1 MDDGQLGLA
10 LPWIGVGALVTLRL
24 SGTIAD
30 RHPRATLPVAI
41 GLLGVAALLPVS
53 LRGTAGMIVSCLII
67 GAVSG
72 AGDAA
77 VNAEGARY
85 EAAGGAVLT
94 LGHGAF
100 SAVVVAGSLASAGLI
115 ATGADGPWP
124 LAVIGGAVVAGGVV
138 IGLLP
143 TPAAGPTPAGA
154 AAGAST
160 RGRLRLNPTLL
171 VLGVLG
177 AVAYLVENAW
187 QSWSAIHLH
196 ATLHASAAVA
206 AAAPAVFAGC
216 AAAGR
221 FTSHVLQRRLG
232 ARRLFAAGAGLAAAG
247 GALAA
252 TAPGPALGFA
262 GVAIAGAGTS
272 TCAPLLIAAAGRAVP
287 EAIGAATSTVISL
300 AYLGF
305 VFGPALVGLVAGA
318 ASLRIAL
325 LATAVAAA
333 LLVPAGRV
341 LPGDRVA
348 PEGPIS

>member
-1 MDDGQLGLA
+1 VDDGQLGLA
-10 LPWIGVGALVTLRL
+10 LPWIGVGALITLRVA
-24 SGTIAD
+24 GAVAD
-30 RHPRATLPVAI
+30 RHPRTTLPIAV
-41 GLLGVAALLPVS
+41 GLLGVAALLPVY
-53 LRGTAGMIVSCLII
+53 LRGTAGMIVSCGVI

-72 AGDAA
+72 VADAA

-124 LAVIGGAVVAGGVV
+124 LAVVGGAVVLAGVV
-138 IGLLP
+138 IGVLP
-143 TPAAGPTPAGA
+143 TPAGRPPT
-154 AAGAST
+154 T
-160 RGRLRLNPTLL
+160 RPPEGRRRLNRTLL
-171 VLGVLG
+171 LLGGLG

-221 FTSHVLQRRLG
+221 FTSHVLQRRMG

-252 TAPGPALGFA
+252 AAPGPALGFA

-272 TCAPLLIAAAGRAVP
+272 ACAPLLIAAAGRAVP
-287 EAIGAATSTVISL
+287 DAIGAATSTVISL

-318 ASLRIAL
+318 ATLRIAL

-341 LPGDRVA
+341 LPRERAA
-348 PEGPIS
+348 PQGPIS

>member
-1 MDDGQLGLA
+1 VDDGQLGLA
-10 LPWIGVGALVTLRL
+10 LPFIGVGALATLRV
-24 SGTIAD
+24 SGSIAD
-30 RHPRATLPVAI
+30 RYPRATLPVAI
-41 GLLGVAALLPVS
+41 GLLGLVTLLPVT
-53 LRGTAGMIVSCLII
+53 LRGTAGMVVSCLVI

-85 EAAGGAVLT
+85 EAAGGSVLT

-100 SAVVVAGSLASAGLI
+100 SAVVVVGSLGSAGLI
-115 ATGADGPWP
+115 ATGAHRPWP
-124 LAVIGGAVVAGGVV
+124 LAVVGAAVVAAAVV

-143 TPAAGPTPAGA
+143 APVGGRAAQPTGRRRW
-154 AAGAST
+154 T
-160 RGRLRLNPTLL
+160 RPHPTLL
-171 VLGVLG
+171 LLGGLG

-216 AAAGR
+216 AASGR
-221 FTSHVLQRRLG
+221 FASHVLQRRAGTRL
-232 ARRLFAAGAGLAAAG
+232 LFAAGAAVAAAG

-252 TAPGPALGFA
+252 TAPGPALGFVGIA
-262 GVAIAGAGTS
+262 LAGAGTS
-272 TCAPLLIAAAGRAVP
+272 VCAPLLIAAAGRAAP
-287 EAIGAATSTVISL
+287 ASIGAATSTVISL

-305 VFGPALVGLVAGA
+305 VFGPALVGLVADA
-318 ASLRIAL
+318 ASLRVAL
-325 LATAVAAA
+325 IATAAAAA

-341 LPGDRVA
+341 LPAGRPAAVA
-348 PEGPIS
+348 AEREIS

>member
-10 LPWIGVGALVTLRL
+10 LPWIGVGALMTLRL
-24 SGTIAD
+24 SGAVAD
-30 RHPRATLPVAI
+30 RHPRATLPIAI
-41 GLLGVAALLPVS
+41 GLLGVAALLPVY
-53 LRGTAGMIVSCLII
+53 LRGAAGMIVSCVVI
-67 GAVSG
+67 GAVAG

-100 SAVVVAGSLASAGLI
+100 SAAVVAASLASAGLI

-124 LAVIGGAVVAGGVV
+124 LTVVGGAVVVAGVV
-138 IGLLP
+138 IGVLP
-143 TPAAGPTPAGA
+143 TSAGGPPA
-154 AAGAST
+154 T
-160 RGRLRLNPTLL
+160 RQRDGRRRRLNRTLL
-171 VLGVLG
+171 LLGGRG

-221 FTSHVLQRRLG
+221 FTSHVLQRRIG
-232 ARRLFAAGAGLAAAG
+232 ARRLFAGGAGLAAVG

-272 TCAPLLIAAAGRAVP
+272 ACAPLLIAAAGRAVP
-287 EAIGAATSTVISL
+287 GAIGAATSTVISL

-305 VFGPALVGLVAGA
+305 VFGPALVGLLAGA
-318 ASLRIAL
+318 ATLRIAL
-325 LATAVAAA
+325 AATAVAAA
-333 LLVPAGRV
+333 LLVPAGRL
-341 LPGDRVA
+341 LPHDGPA
-348 PEGPIS
+348 PQGPIS